1 MALKKPDRIPVVPNG
16 PAWPGRAM
24 GVPISEIATNPPVSR
39 KTIVDAYTGLGEIDG
54 IQSPAYHVC
63 TLSIQWLSRVKGP
76 AANCPPTSSGRWTKP
91 RS

>member
-1 MALKKPDRIPVVPNG
+1 MPSTKSASATRWRSGDPDRIPVVPNG

-39 KTIVDAYTGLGEIDG
+39 QTIVDAYTGLGEIEG

-63 TLSIQWLSRVKGP
+63 TL
-76 AANCPPTSSGRWTKP
+76 
-91 RS
+91 